1 MKVQNLKPL
10 SPFVFFLALTCQKIF
25 IQTLSIESRRVIGP
39 ENRLFVGTAASFS
52 TECVQAPAVKGL
64 NESITLAGH
73 GPQTEL
79 QLISPSVKKRN
90 IKQKTAATTTAS
102 KQIIKTNRTS
112 REEQRMYLH

>member
-1 MKVQNLKPL
+1 M
-10 SPFVFFLALTCQKIF
+10 
-25 IQTLSIESRRVIGP
+25 
-39 ENRLFVGTAASFS
+39 
-52 TECVQAPAVKGL
+52 KGL

-102 KQIIKTNRTS
+102 KQIILKKTNKQRRAEKVLTLALCYSAAEAALHAERADNDVTVCTS
-112 REEQRMYLH
+112 WRCTRKNLQF